1 MKEVLVIAVLKIL
14 EVEIVILDQNLA
26 RTLALYYL
34 LVPFLWFHL
43 LHTI

>member
-1 MKEVLVIAVLKIL
+1 MKEVLVTAVLKIL
-14 EVEIVILDQNLA
+14 EVEILILDQNLA

-34 LVPFLWFHL
+34 FFPFLWFHL